1 MRRILSRSAS
11 SVAVGVFIGTVM
23 SLIFSYLDGAK
34 YFSPSNS
41 IFTSQFIRP
50 LDAVLISVILWG
62 LMGLV
67 FGLGYYIF
75 EIKDWSLTKQTIVN
89 FIVYYA
95 GFTPLALFA
104 GWFPLTWPSF
114 AAFTMAFI
122 VVYAIIWLIA
132 YYIDKR
138 DNDKA
143 FE

>member
-1 MRRILSRSAS
+1 MRKILSRSANS
-11 SVAVGVFIGTVM
+11 IAIGVFIGTVM
-23 SLIFSYLDGAK
+23 SLFFSYLDGAK

-89 FIVYYA
+89 FIVYYC
-95 GFTPLALFA
+95 GFTPLAILA
-104 GWFPLTWPSF
+104 GWVPLTWPLF
-114 AAFTMAFI
+114 AAFSMTFI
-122 VVYAIIWLIA
+122 VIYAIIWLIA

-138 DNDKA
+138 SNDKA